1 MSEEPVFIRS
11 KLGTS
16 RYVYNH
22 RNPVGLALIILT
34 PLVALG
40 VLFGM
45 QAESTWSEG
54 ELRDAVRKGVRDL
67 SGKRHYT
74 SLEGN
79 HGYLIAEAIREGG
92 IGPGRGVDTREEEG
106 GGYTVSTEDTETEYC
121 VRITLTLDK
130 QPPVVF
136 PGAEDRPPP
145 DPGMLAFYLSH
156 ATFSKGSCH

>member
-22 RNPVGLALIILT
+22 RNPVGLALTILT

-54 ELRDAVRKGVRDL
+54 ELRDAVRKGVQDL
-67 SGKRHYT
+67 SAVPLMIYDMIVDLPVS
-74 SLEGN
+74 SLPGEG
-79 HGYLIAEAIREGG
+79 E
-92 IGPGRGVDTREEEG
+92 
-106 GGYTVSTEDTETEYC
+106 
-121 VRITLTLDK
+121 
-130 QPPVVF
+130 VVQA
-136 PGAEDRPPP
+136 GDA
-145 DPGMLAFYLSH
+145 
-156 ATFSKGSCH
+156 

>member
-16 RYVYNH
+16 RYVYNY

-54 ELRDAVRKGVRDL
+54 ELRDAVRKGVQDL
-67 SGKRHYT
+67 VVLGQV
-74 SLEGN
+74 
-79 HGYLIAEAIREGG
+79 G
-92 IGPGRGVDTREEEG
+92 IGAGMSRWQVG
-106 GGYTVSTEDTETEYC
+106 
-121 VRITLTLDK
+121 
-130 QPPVVF
+130 QAPVQIASRVCSS
-136 PGAEDRPPP
+136 R
-145 DPGMLAFYLSH
+145 
-156 ATFSKGSCH
+156 TTW